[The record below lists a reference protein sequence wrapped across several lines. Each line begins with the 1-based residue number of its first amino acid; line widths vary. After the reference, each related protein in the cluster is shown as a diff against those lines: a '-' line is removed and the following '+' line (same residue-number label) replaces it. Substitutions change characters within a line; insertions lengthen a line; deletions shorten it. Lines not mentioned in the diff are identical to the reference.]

1 MKLSMKWLSE
11 YVEVPESLKE
21 FCDRLDLTGTG
32 VEGVENTGDNFDK
45 IVTAQVVSKEKHPDS
60 DHMWVCMVDVGEHNL
75 DDEGNPTPLQI
86 VCGAQNFNEGDHI
99 VTALIGAVLPGDF
112 KIKRSKLRG
121 VASHGMNCSSKELG
135 LSDDHEGII
144 ILPEDAPIGMPYG
157 EYLGLSDTILDLEIT
172 PNRPDC
178 MSVLGLAREV
188 GAMYN
193 IPVCEPIYELEEARN
208 KPDASTLVDVD
219 IQDPKRCKRY
229 TARIIKNVK
238 IGPSPAWLV
247 ERITAAG
254 GRSIN
259 NVVDVTNYILYLY
272 GQPLHAFDYDKI
284 VAKDGKAHI
293 SVRAAEDGE
302 KITTLDG
309 VERTLTSDM
318 TLIANHEGGIAL
330 AGVMGGEHSE
340 VSDETST
347 ILLETATFD
356 SGHTSRTSRNLRLIS
371 ESSMRYERIVD
382 DNPIADISASA
393 AALLAEVSGGVVCPG
408 IVDIYPEQTKPCDLE
423 FRVDR
428 FRDMMGIAIH
438 RKDIVSI
445 LEALDCIVDA
455 PAHASTLNVTTPTN
469 RPDLTREIDL
479 YEEVLRIWGMDKVE
493 PTLPKSSKRV
503 GKLTKDQ
510 LIERSLHQTLMAHGL
525 HETTTYSFSNEEERA
540 LYGLDACKENV
551 AVELLNPMTAE
562 HTLMRE
568 MLLPGLM
575 KSVSYNIAHGT
586 QDIQL
591 YEYGTVFRRDSAKS
605 RPQEIKKIGAVL
617 SGSMMRQGW
626 NIEAQP
632 FDFFDAK
639 GIVEDLAQ
647 KLNVAKVRFSVPN
660 EGELPFLQPGR
671 GAIIKSRKNILGWVG
686 EIHPLV
692 CKACDIDVPVVA
704 FELDYALLVE
714 SMSAGNKVQPLSEY
728 PAIEVDVAFV
738 VDEEVTNETLMQRI
752 KSAGS
757 SLLSEVHLFDVYRDE
772 SKLGEGKKSM
782 AYSLHYQSL
791 ERTLTNEE
799 VDKAREKLI
808 KKVSASLGA
817 QIRS

>member
-1 MKLSMKWLSE
+1 MRISLKWLNE
-11 YVEVPESLKE
+11 YVETPKSLKE

-32 VEGVENTGDNFDK
+32 VEGIENVGDNFDK

-60 DHMWVCMVDVGEHNL
+60 DHMWVCMVDVGSHNV
-75 DDEGNPTPLQI
+75 DDEGNPAPLQI

-99 VTALIGAVLPGDF
+99 VTALIGAVLPGNF

-121 VASHGMNCSSKELG
+121 VQSFGMNCSSKELG

-157 EYLGLSDTILDLEIT
+157 DYLGLSDTILDLEIT

-193 IPVCEPIYELEEARN
+193 VPVCEPIFELEEARN
-208 KPDASTLVDVD
+208 KPDVSTLVTVD
-219 IQDPKRCKRY
+219 IEDPHRCKRY
-229 TARIIKNVK
+229 TARVIKNVK

-247 ERITAAG
+247 ERITAEG

-259 NVVDVTNYILYLY
+259 NVVDITNYILYLY

-284 VAKDGKAHI
+284 VSEDGKAHI
-293 SVRAAEDGE
+293 IVRPAKEGE
-302 KITTLDG
+302 TITTLDG

-318 TLIANHEGGIAL
+318 TLIANPEGGIAL
-330 AGVMGGEHSE
+330 AGVMGGEQSE
-340 VSDETST
+340 VSDETTT

-356 SGHTSRTSRNLRLIS
+356 SGHTSRTSRNLRLMS
-371 ESSMRYERIVD
+371 ESSLRYERIVD
-382 DNPIADISASA
+382 DNPIADISARA

-408 IVDIYPEQTKPCDLE
+408 IVDVYTNPTMPCNLE

-438 RKDIVSI
+438 RKDIISI

-455 PAHASTLNVTTPTN
+455 PAHASVLNVTTPTN

-479 YEEVLRIWGMDKVE
+479 YEEVLRIWGMDKVV
-493 PTLPKSSKRV
+493 PTLPRSSKRV
-503 GKLTKDQ
+503 GKLTQDQ
-510 LIERSLHQTLMAHGL
+510 LIERVIHQSLMAHGL
-525 HETTTYSFSNEEERA
+525 HETTTYSFSNREERS
-540 LYGLDACKENV
+540 LFGIDADESVV
-551 AVELLNPMTAE
+551 AVELLNPMTSE
-562 HTLMRE
+562 HTIMRE

-575 KSVSYNIAHGT
+575 KSVAYNIAHGT
-586 QDIQL
+586 SDIQL
-591 YEYGTVFRRDSAKS
+591 YEYGTVFKRKSAS
-605 RPQEIKKIGAVL
+605 ERPDEIKKIGAVL
-617 SGSMMRQGW
+617 SGSLIRQGW
-626 NIEAQP
+626 NVQAAP

-639 GIVEDLAQ
+639 GIVEDLANE
-647 KLNVAKVRFSVPN
+647 LNVPKVRFVIPK
-660 EGELPFLQPGR
+660 EGEMAFLQPGR
-671 GAIIKSRKNILGWVG
+671 GAVVMSGKSPLGWVG
-686 EIHPLV
+686 EIHPLI
-692 CKACDIDVPVVA
+692 CKQCDIDAPVAA
-704 FELDYALLVE
+704 FELDYSALAK
-714 SMSAGNKVQPLSEY
+714 SAHAKTKVVPLSEY
-728 PAIEVDVAFV
+728 PAIDVDVAFV
-738 VDEEVTNETLMQRI
+738 VDEDVTNEVLMQRI

-757 SLLSEVHLFDVYRDE
+757 GLLCDIHLFDVYRDPI
-772 SKLGEGKKSM
+772 KLGPDKKSM
-782 AYSLHYQSL
+782 AYSLRYQSL
-791 ERTLTNEE
+791 DRTLTSEE
-799 VDKAREKLI
+799 VDKARAKLI